1 MTARTAP
8 QRLVDE
14 LERAS
19 IAYELVEHARTTTA
33 AAEARVLGLGA
44 HEVAKTVVLTTP
56 EGFVRAV
63 LPASAES
70 TSASSARSSAL
81 RTSSLQPRRSS
92 SAPIRSSSSALC
104 LR

>member
-1 MTARTAP
+1 M
-8 QRLVDE
+8 
-14 LERAS
+14 
-19 IAYELVEHARTTTA
+19 
-33 AAEARVLGLGA
+33 
-44 HEVAKTVVLTTP
+44 VLTTP

-63 LPASAES
+63 LPASDRIDLGKLREILGA
-70 TSASSARSSAL
+70 